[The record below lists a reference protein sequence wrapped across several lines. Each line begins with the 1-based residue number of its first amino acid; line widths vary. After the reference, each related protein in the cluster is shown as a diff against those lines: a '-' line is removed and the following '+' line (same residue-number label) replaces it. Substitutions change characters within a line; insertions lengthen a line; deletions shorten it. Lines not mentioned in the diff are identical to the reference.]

1 MSTPASSSMA
11 YARSGRSGGVI
22 HIDAVTVAI
31 VLAIALLGLVM
42 VTSASVSIASK
53 DTGETFFYLER
64 QLVLMLIGGAFAVL
78 LFCIPTQLL
87 EKVSVPLLVVAIA
100 MLMLVFVPGL
110 GHTVNGSRR
119 WLQLAGLNF
128 QASELAR
135 VLVII
140 YLASYA
146 VRREEELRMTFAGLA
161 KPLGLLVFVGA
172 LLLAEPDLGAGT
184 VLFAT
189 GFGMLFLAGARLRYV
204 LLMTVAAGRVAY
216 RQRNFALGVAA

>member
-1 MSTPASSSMA
+1 MAPHWRGTSTAWRLVAA
-11 YARSGRSGGVI
+11 YLLVDPSF
-22 HIDAVTVAI
+22 AI
-31 VLAIALLGLVM
+31 GTTQSYDGSRPRRQAHLHYLG
-42 VTSASVSIASK
+42 AA
-53 DTGETFFYLER
+53 
-64 QLVLMLIGGAFAVL
+64 LVLMLIGGALAVL

-87 EKVSVPLLVVAIA
+87 EKVSVPLLVVAIS
-100 MLMLVFVPGL
+100 MLALVFIPGL

-128 QASELAR
+128 QASEAAR
-135 VLVII
+135 VLVLI

-146 VRREEELRMTFAGLA
+146 VRREEELRMTFGGLV

-172 LLLAEPDLGAGT
+172 LLLAEPDFGAAT

-204 LLMTVAAGRVAY
+204 IAMTLIAGVGFSIVAASCSTAG
-216 RQRNFALGVAA
+216 

>member
-1 MSTPASSSMA
+1 MSSTAAGSSMS
-11 YARSGRSGGVI
+11 YGRPGRNGGMI

-64 QLVLMLIGGAFAVL
+64 QLVLMLIGGACAVL
-78 LFCIPTQLL
+78 LFCIPTRLL

-119 WLQLAGLNF
+119 WLSLLGLNF
-128 QASELAR
+128 QER
-135 VLVII
+135 R
-140 YLASYA
+140 LASVGGA
-146 VRREEELRMTFAGLA
+146 QFSGVRA
-161 KPLGLLVFVGA
+161 
-172 LLLAEPDLGAGT
+172 GAG
-184 VLFAT
+184 
-189 GFGMLFLAGARLRYV
+189 AGHRLPGQLRG
-204 LLMTVAAGRVAY
+204 AS
-216 RQRNFALGVAA
+216 